1 MCCHAVQLA
10 EVFEADID
18 GIMRS
23 LGYCC
28 GRKHIFS
35 PQVLC
40 CYGKQLCAI
49 PRDTVYYN
57 YQNRYV
63 SMDIVAPRVGLGCCK
78 RSPSHFLAEC
88 HARRLNQGCF
98 VLLYFVFSVVLSR
111 IRFVYFPV
119 QSVSISHSIG
129 SEDCLLNEA
138 LNSTTPT

>member
-1 MCCHAVQLA
+1 MGGVAQLA

-57 YQNRYV
+57 YQNR
-63 SMDIVAPRVGLGCCK
+63 
-78 RSPSHFLAEC
+78 
-88 HARRLNQGCF
+88 
-98 VLLYFVFSVVLSR
+98 FVFFHF
-111 IRFVYFPV
+111 FVFFCLQIVYYYSYSSNNQTVHLIAKMVHIFSFGCKLCGCLCTLV
-119 QSVSISHSIG
+119 QKQ
-129 SEDCLLNEA
+129 L
-138 LNSTTPT
+138 

>member
-1 MCCHAVQLA
+1 MRWPSCEFVGGGVVQLA

-18 GIMRS
+18 GVMRS

-57 YQNRYV
+57 YQNRFV
-63 SMDIVAPRVGLGCCK
+63 D
-78 RSPSHFLAEC
+78 
-88 HARRLNQGCF
+88 F
-98 VLLYFVFSVVLSR
+98 VLC
-111 IRFVYFPV
+111 
-119 QSVSISHSIG
+119 
-129 SEDCLLNEA
+129 CLFRM
-138 LNSTTPT
+138 

>member
-1 MCCHAVQLA
+1 MVIEVNVSGDGIVQLA

-18 GIMRS
+18 GVMRS

-57 YQNRYV
+57 YQNRFVDYV
-63 SMDIVAPRVGLGCCK
+63 SLLRML
-78 RSPSHFLAEC
+78 E
-88 HARRLNQGCF
+88 F
-98 VLLYFVFSVVLSR
+98 VDKLFV
-111 IRFVYFPV
+111 
-119 QSVSISHSIG
+119 
-129 SEDCLLNEA
+129 
-138 LNSTTPT
+138 STK

>member
-1 MCCHAVQLA
+1 MSVLCDAIVQLA

-18 GIMRS
+18 GVMRS

-57 YQNRYV
+57 YQNRFV
-63 SMDIVAPRVGLGCCK
+63 SCILLSLLIVC
-78 RSPSHFLAEC
+78 
-88 HARRLNQGCF
+88 
-98 VLLYFVFSVVLSR
+98 
-111 IRFVYFPV
+111 
-119 QSVSISHSIG
+119 
-129 SEDCLLNEA
+129 
-138 LNSTTPT
+138 

>member
-1 MCCHAVQLA
+1 MWLAHYWQAVNGVVQLA

-18 GIMRS
+18 HVMRS

-57 YQNRYV
+57 YQNRF
-63 SMDIVAPRVGLGCCK
+63 VG
-78 RSPSHFLAEC
+78 
-88 HARRLNQGCF
+88 F
-98 VLLYFVFSVVLSR
+98 VLFHLVRMWSL
-111 IRFVYFPV
+111 I
-119 QSVSISHSIG
+119 
-129 SEDCLLNEA
+129 E
-138 LNSTTPT
+138 

>member
-63 SMDIVAPRVGLGCCK
+63 SMDIVAPRVGLG
-78 RSPSHFLAEC
+78 
-88 HARRLNQGCF
+88 
-98 VLLYFVFSVVLSR
+98 VL
-111 IRFVYFPV
+111 
-119 QSVSISHSIG
+119 
-129 SEDCLLNEA
+129 
-138 LNSTTPT
+138 